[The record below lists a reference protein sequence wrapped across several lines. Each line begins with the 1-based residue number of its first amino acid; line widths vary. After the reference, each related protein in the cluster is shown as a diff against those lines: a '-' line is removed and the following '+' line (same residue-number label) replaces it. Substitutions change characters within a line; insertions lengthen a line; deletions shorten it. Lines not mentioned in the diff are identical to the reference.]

1 MRHAYWTMRRFTSD
15 LARSARLIKATRV
28 VIVALLA
35 LGAADCALA
44 TTDKPH
50 EISAPMASERV
61 QLVAADYRDSAMSSD
76 PSSPTVSVVRLAG
89 ASVTA
94 VDSDGDGMPDAV
106 EAVEGRNP
114 GVKDNAIFAG
124 LHANSDR
131 WFAMQQ
137 YRDFLNRE
145 GDASGVSYWTEQLAN
160 NSSPRA
166 EVIQAF
172 AGNPDFAG
180 AMDPMVRLY
189 LAYFNRVPD
198 FSGLN
203 FWSNEYLHGR
213 YTLVQISQYF
223 ASSPEFNRAGQGTN
237 AQLAQIVDQLH
248 IRTSPQDTGSLVIFY
263 TGLLDTGAVTRG
275 ELMVTRGSE
284 TSENIFRSRE
294 NVYVIDFYF
303 GMLQRSPESGGYDY
317 WVNFLRSSGAKLTL
331 IQGFLGSPEYRAR
344 FLP

>member
-1 MRHAYWTMRRFTSD
+1 MRHAYWTMRRLTSD
-15 LARSARLIKATRV
+15 LAHSARLIKATRV
-28 VIVALLA
+28 VIVGLLA

-61 QLVAADYRDSAMSSD
+61 QLVAADYADSAVSRDLSF
-76 PSSPTVSVVRLAG
+76 PSLSVLRLAG

-180 AMDPMVRLY
+180 AMDPIVRLY
-189 LAYFNRVPD
+189 LAYFGVPD
-198 FSGLN
+198 FNGLS
-203 FWSNEYLHGR
+203 FWINEYLSGR
-213 YTLVQISQYF
+213 YTLVAISQYF
-223 ASSPEFNRAGQGTN
+223 ASSPQFNSSGQLTN
-237 AQLAQIVDQLH
+237 TQFAQIVDRLH
-248 IRTSPQDTGSLVIFY
+248 VPSSPHDTSNLVPYY
-263 TGLLDTGAVTRG
+263 TSLLDTGAVTRG
-275 ELMVTRGSE
+275 QLMVTRGSE

-303 GMLQRSPESGGYDY
+303 GMLRRSPESGGYDY